1 MSSDKMWKD
10 VIIPCI
16 FSIVCAF
23 LAYVSND
30 AYYAVISAIGT
41 LLLAFNYCNDMEH
54 RK

>member
-1 MSSDKMWKD
+1 MDKMWTD

-16 FSIVCAF
+16 LSIICAF

-30 AYYAVISAIGT
+30 AYYAIISSVST
-41 LLLAFNYCNDMEH
+41 LLLAFNYCTDMRC